1 MAFLEFKEISKNF
14 SGVQVLHGV
23 SLALEQGE
31 IHALIGENGAG
42 KSTLMKILSGFEMPS
57 SGEIVLEGQAV
68 VFHSSR
74 DAEAAGIVLLH
85 QEFNQAE
92 DLSIAENLY
101 LGHELSR
108 GFFLDIAAMNA
119 GAARALESV
128 GLKLDPRTRVRD
140 LIVPQR
146 QMVEIA
152 KALLREARV
161 LILDEPT
168 ATLTPQETERL
179 FELMNTLKT
188 QGVTQLYI
196 SHKLDEVQRMS
207 DRFTVLRD
215 GRLVTTQATK
225 GVTQHQMANLMVGR
239 ELAEMYP
246 KKARAGDG
254 EQGRRTGSV
263 GAALSKT
270 GGATVQGNESFMVG
284 TRGNLPPN
292 PPTLQP
298 SHQPLFTAQNVSVPG
313 WAQNVSFT
321 LERGEILGLAGLV
334 GAGRTELLEGI
345 FGLRPRSSGT
355 FYKEGAK
362 LELRNPRDAARAG
375 MVYLSEDRKGKGLHL
390 DFALRPNLTLMALEQ
405 YAHPFLDFEAE
416 EKALETAISEYGIRT
431 GDSSVKAGSL
441 SGGNQQKLA
450 IAKLM
455 QLSPEILVLDEPT
468 RGVDVGAKR
477 EIYLLMRRLT
487 LEGKAVIMISSE
499 LPELLGMADRILVMR
514 GGEEMATLEGVELTE
529 QDVIGYATGVKDRK
543 SEGVRG

>member
-1 MAFLEFKEISKNF
+1 MAFLEFKEITKNF

-42 KSTLMKILSGFEMPS
+42 KSTLMKILSGFEAPS

-68 VFHSSR
+68 AFRSSR

-92 DLSIAENLY
+92 DLTIAENLY

-108 GFFLDIAAMNA
+108 GFFLNIAAMNA

-128 GLKLDPRTRVRD
+128 GLRLDPRTRVRD

-179 FELMNTLKT
+179 FELVNTLKT

-196 SHKLDEVQRMS
+196 SHKLDEVQRMA

-215 GRLVTTQATK
+215 GQVVVTQAAA

-246 KKARAGDG
+246 EKARGGVEAQGSGGAG
-254 EQGRRTGSV
+254 EQGSRGTQGSTSFEV
-263 GAALSKT
+263 GAS
-270 GGATVQGNESFMVG
+270 GSSPSP
-284 TRGNLPPN
+284 TRAHP
-292 PPTLQP
+292 
-298 SHQPLFTAQNVSVPG
+298 PLFSAQNVSVPG

-321 LERGEILGLAGLV
+321 LGRGEILGFAGLV

-355 FYKEGAK
+355 FYKEGVK
-362 LELRNPRDAARAG
+362 LELRNPREAARAG

-416 EKALETAISEYGIRT
+416 ERALETAISEYGVRT
-431 GDSSVKAGSL
+431 GDSGVKAGSL

-455 QLSPEILVLDEPT
+455 QLEPEILVLDEPT

-514 GGEEMATLEGVELTE
+514 GGQEMATLEGDELTE
-529 QDVIGYATGVKDRK
+529 QDVIGYATGVK
-543 SEGVRG
+543 SHATLNAV